1 MPIYNCKC
9 CNFSTKLKGDYNRHI
24 KTKKHIESFKSHHL
38 VTPKSPSS
46 HPKVT
51 PKNDS
56 KNYICKY
63 CKSSFKYKQGMYRH
77 IKYTCKKNDDEDL
90 KELVFLMNENL
101 ENIKTQMKKQEK
113 KYEKQQNIL
122 YAIGINENEGNSV
135 SFIASEKAEEEFNK
149 YITKQVYIQGND
161 VVEDDKAYLIDVKKE
176 KALAK
181 DPNHKRKLPL
191 FIAEKDGRNL
201 YVAPIRG
208 KGLWDAIWA
217 YVSIDEDMVIRGI
230 YFDHKAETPGL
241 GANIKQR
248 FFMDDFIGESLLDN
262 EGNFKGVTVS
272 KTNLDPK
279 NEDKYDNEVDAIAG
293 STITGDGVTAMIR
306 SDLSLYQPYFNSL
319 NNN

>member
-1 MPIYNCKC
+1 MAINTEKNTYTLL
-9 CNFSTKLKGDYNRHI
+9 FAIGLVVIVGTLLAAIDASLKDKIRVNKI
-24 KTKKHIESFKSHHL
+24 L
-38 VTPKSPSS
+38 
-46 HPKVT
+46 
-51 PKNDS
+51 
-56 KNYICKY
+56 
-63 CKSSFKYKQGMYRH
+63 
-77 IKYTCKKNDDEDL
+77 
-90 KELVFLMNENL
+90 
-101 ENIKTQMKKQEK
+101 
-113 KYEKQQNIL
+113 EKQQNIL

-135 SFIASEKAEEEFNK
+135 SFIAAEKAEEEFNK
-149 YITKQVYIQGND
+149 YITKQLYIQGND

-181 DPNHKRKLPL
+181 DPNYKRKLPL

-217 YVSIDEDMVIRGI
+217 YVSIDEDMIIRGI

>member
-1 MPIYNCKC
+1 MALNTEKNTYTLLFAVGLVVIVGTLLAAID
-9 CNFSTKLKGDYNRHI
+9 SSLKDKIRTNKI
-24 KTKKHIESFKSHHL
+24 L
-38 VTPKSPSS
+38 
-46 HPKVT
+46 
-51 PKNDS
+51 
-56 KNYICKY
+56 
-63 CKSSFKYKQGMYRH
+63 
-77 IKYTCKKNDDEDL
+77 
-90 KELVFLMNENL
+90 
-101 ENIKTQMKKQEK
+101 
-113 KYEKQQNIL
+113 EKQQNIL

-135 SFIASEKAEEEFNK
+135 NFIAADKAEQEFNK
-149 YITKQVYIQGND
+149 YITKQIYIQGD
-161 VVEDDKAYLIDVKKE
+161 QVIEDDKAYLIDVKKQ

-181 DPNHKRKLPL
+181 DPSHKRKLPL
-191 FIAEKDGRNL
+191 FIANKDGRNL

-217 YVSIDEDMVIRGI
+217 YVSVDENMIIRGI

-248 FFMDDFIGESLLDN
+248 FFMDDFIGESLLDTQ
-262 EGNFKGVTVS
+262 GNFKGVTVS

-319 NNN
+319 NN

>member
-1 MPIYNCKC
+1 MAINTEKNTYTLL
-9 CNFSTKLKGDYNRHI
+9 FAVGLVVVVGTLLAAIDSSLKDKIRINKI
-24 KTKKHIESFKSHHL
+24 L
-38 VTPKSPSS
+38 
-46 HPKVT
+46 
-51 PKNDS
+51 
-56 KNYICKY
+56 
-63 CKSSFKYKQGMYRH
+63 
-77 IKYTCKKNDDEDL
+77 
-90 KELVFLMNENL
+90 
-101 ENIKTQMKKQEK
+101 
-113 KYEKQQNIL
+113 EKQQNIL

-135 SFIASEKAEEEFNK
+135 NFIAADKAEEEFNK
-149 YITKQVYIQGND
+149 YVTKQIYIQGD
-161 VVEDDKAYLIDVKKE
+161 EVIEDDKAYLIDVKKQ

-181 DPNHKRKLPL
+181 DPNYKRKLPL

-217 YVSIDEDMVIRGI
+217 YVSVDEDMVIRGI

-248 FFMDDFIGESLLDN
+248 FFMDDFIGESLLDSQ
-262 EGNFKGVTVS
+262 GNFKGVTVS

-319 NNN
+319 NN